1 MAALVNVLKSPVT
14 KFSTPV
20 RCLSFAGGNIPA
32 KTQNVIGNKFLD
44 SATDKWIDVHNPATN
59 EVVTQVPCSTLD
71 EMNAAVASAKEA
83 YKTWSKT
90 SVMARQSVMFKYQE
104 LIKKHLKDIAGL
116 ITIEQGKTLPDA
128 EGDVI
133 RGLQVVEHC
142 CSMTNLLLGETL
154 PGITKDMD
162 LTSYR
167 VPIGVCAG
175 IAPFNFPAMIP
186 LWMFPMATICGNTY
200 IMKPSERDPGACMAL
215 VELLQEAGMPPGV
228 VNVIHGQH
236 DAVNFICDH
245 PDIRAISFVGG
256 DVAGKHIY
264 DRGSQNGKRVQSNMG
279 AKNHGV
285 ILPDANKEST
295 INALVGAAFGAA
307 GQRCMA
313 LSTAV
318 FVGEA
323 QEWVHDI
330 KAKAES
336 LVVSAGHEAHA
347 DLGPLI
353 SPEAKAKVE
362 RLITSAEKEGADIL
376 LDGRNLTVEKYP
388 NGNFVGPTIIG
399 NMTPEMEAYE
409 TEIFG
414 PVMCVV
420 NVDTIDDAIKLVN
433 SNIYGNG
440 TAIFTNNGATA
451 RKFTNEIE
459 AGQVGVNVPIPVP
472 LPMMSFTGSKASFL
486 GDSHFYGKQG
496 INFYTETKTVTSLW
510 RSDDATSGGKADVA
524 MPVPK

>member
-1 MAALVNVLKSPVT
+1 
-14 KFSTPV
+14 
-20 RCLSFAGGNIPA
+20 
-32 KTQNVIGNKFLD
+32 
-44 SATDKWIDVHNPATN
+44 
-59 EVVTQVPCSTLD
+59 
-71 EMNAAVASAKEA
+71 MNAAVGSAKKA
-83 YKTWSKT
+83 FKTWSKT
-90 SVMARQSVMFKYQE
+90 TPLQRQAIMFKYQD
-104 LIKKHLKDIAGL
+104 LIKKHMKDIAGL
-116 ITIEQGKTLPDA
+116 ITVEQGKTLVDA
-128 EGDVI
+128 EGDVL

-142 CSMTNLLLGETL
+142 CSITNLLLGETMS
-154 PGITKDMD
+154 GISKDMD

-167 VPIGVCAG
+167 VPIGVCSG

-200 IMKPSERDPGACMAL
+200 VMKPSERTPMACMAL
-215 VELLQEAGMPPGV
+215 VELLQDAGMPAGV

-256 DVAGKHIY
+256 DVAGRHIFH
-264 DRGSQNGKRVQSNMG
+264 RGSQNGKRVQSNMG

-318 FVGEA
+318 MVGDA
-323 QEWVHDI
+323 KDWMADV
-330 KAKAES
+330 KAKAAN
-336 LVVSAGHEAHA
+336 LKVGAGHEADA

-353 SPEAKAKVE
+353 SPEAKKRVE
-362 RLITSAEKEGADIL
+362 ALIQSAVDEGAEL
-376 LDGRNLTVEKYP
+376 MLDGRQIQVENYP
-388 NGNFVGPTIIG
+388 NGNFVGPTIIS
-399 NMTPEMEAYE
+399 NMTPEMTAYKE
-409 TEIFG
+409 EIFG
-414 PVMCVV
+414 PVLYVV
-420 NVDTIDDAIKLVN
+420 NKN
-433 SNIYGNG
+433 MYGNG
-440 TAIFTNNGATA
+440 TAVFTNNGATA

-459 AGQVGVNVPIPVP
+459 AGQIGVNVPIPVP

-510 RSDDATSGGKADVA
+510 RSDDASKSEKVATA
-524 MPVPK
+524 MPTPK